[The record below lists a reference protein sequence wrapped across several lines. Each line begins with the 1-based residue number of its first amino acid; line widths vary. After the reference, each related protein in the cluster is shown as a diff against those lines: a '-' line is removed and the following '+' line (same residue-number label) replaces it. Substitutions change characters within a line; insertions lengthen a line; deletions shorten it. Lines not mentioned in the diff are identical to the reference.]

1 MPRIVT
7 PVIWMAILALIATA
21 VWWNSRP
28 QPVAVD
34 TIRVERGLVERTVV
48 NTRAG
53 TLRSCRRAQLSV
65 GLGGQIA
72 LLTVNEGDPVSKD
85 QLLIEL
91 WNADL
96 KASLKQIQL
105 AAQSVHLEHDAIC
118 IRAQNAQRDAQR
130 VKTLQ
135 ARKMASEEQADQ
147 TQAEAEASALSCRA
161 AAAREQEAKARI
173 AMAEAALERTRLRAP
188 FAGIIAELSAKVGEY
203 ATPSPPGVATPPA
216 IDLLTDDCHYVEAP
230 IDEVD
235 AAEVTPG
242 QPLRISLDAYRGQ
255 HFAGTLR
262 RIAPYVQ
269 DREKQAR
276 TVVVEAD
283 FSQRPA
289 LRLLAGYSAD
299 LEIILQGHA
308 DTLRIP
314 TEALLNERFVLLYQK
329 GKPLEQREVKTGLSN
344 WRHTEIL
351 AGLTAGD
358 QIVTSLGRS
367 DTKAGALAVANERE

>member
-1 MPRIVT
+1 MRRIVT
-7 PVIWMAILALIATA
+7 PVIWLIILALIAAT

-28 QPVAVD
+28 NPVAVD
-34 TIRVERGLVERTVV
+34 IIRVERGLVERTVV

-53 TLRSCRRAQLSV
+53 TVKSCRRAQLSV
-65 GLGGQIA
+65 GFGGQIA
-72 LLTVNEGDPVSKD
+72 LLTINEGDHVSKD

-91 WNADL
+91 WNEDL
-96 KASLKQIQL
+96 KASLRQTQL
-105 AAQSVHLEHDAIC
+105 ASRSIHLEHDAIC
-118 IRAQNAQRDAQR
+118 IRAKNAQRDADR

-147 TQAEAEASALSCRA
+147 TQAEAEADTLSCRA
-161 AAAREQEAKARI
+161 AEARQQEAEARI

-188 FAGIIAELSAKVGEY
+188 FAGIIADLSGKIGEY
-203 ATPSPPGVATPPA
+203 TTPSPPGVATPPV
-216 IDLLTDDCHYVEAP
+216 IDLLTDDCHYIEAP

-235 AAEVTPG
+235 AAELSPG

-255 HFAGTLR
+255 SFAGTLR
-262 RIAPYVQ
+262 RIAPYVL

-276 TVVVEAD
+276 TVEVEAD
-283 FSQRPA
+283 FSQRPE

-299 LEIILQGHA
+299 LEIILQSHA

-314 TEALLNERFVLLYQK
+314 TEALLNERYVLLYQP
-329 GKPLEQREVKTGLSN
+329 GKPLVQREVKTGLSN

-351 AGLTAGD
+351 EGLASGD
-358 QIVTSLGRS
+358 QIVTSLGHS
-367 DTKAGALAVANERE
+367 DTKAGALAVANEH